1 MKPTTCGQTDNNSEP
16 IPKHT
21 NTDHVDAKALV
32 VLFDRLQERVANR
45 HAVLLTLQVEVGVA
59 FGEVVLPQ
67 GEERQVAVAQRRLAV
82 PLEFAQILA
91 AKRAG
96 IKEIILSNRNK
107 KDLDEISEVYL
118 KGLKLHLVET
128 AQEVIDIALLK
139 QKVEN
144 PVNFILPL
152 EAEK

>member
-1 MKPTTCGQTDNNSEP
+1 MQT
-16 IPKHT
+16 
-21 NTDHVDAKALV
+21 AKNK
-32 VLFDRLQERVANR
+32 E
-45 HAVLLTLQVEVGVA
+45 HKI
-59 FGEVVLPQ
+59 Q
-67 GEERQVAVAQRRLAV
+67 G
-82 PLEFAQILA
+82 
-91 AKRAG
+91 
-96 IKEIILSNRNK
+96 RNK
-107 KDLDEISEVYL
+107 KDIDEISEVYL